1 MVWVGVWAGE
11 GGRGEGGGEGKGT
24 GVVWTGVPRW
34 WWWWWR
40 WWWWW
45 WWVGLFSA
53 SHSGGSLNPVFG
65 HCQAK
70 HIGDI
75 DLEICLCVAG
85 TRLVASFRKI
95 FGRGGRVARW
105 ATSPPSPPSPPSAPS
120 PHKADQTRPT
130 KQGRPNKADQTKP
143 TKQGQSKQGTVKVL
157 ALCARMDR
165 SSATRTR
172 KIQNKNENPH
182 AQTTPKNE
190 NHKGQIKQ
198 LKGEGRK
205 RGHF

>member
-1 MVWVGVWAGE
+1 MVVVVVGWFVF
-11 GGRGEGGGEGKGT
+11 
-24 GVVWTGVPRW
+24 GVSFWRVLKSSVWTLPSSTHGRH
-34 WWWWWR
+34 R
-40 WWWWW
+40 
-45 WWVGLFSA
+45 
-53 SHSGGSLNPVFG
+53 FG
-65 HCQAK
+65 NM
-70 HIGDI
+70 
-75 DLEICLCVAG
+75 LCVAG